1 MQIITHLQAASGSK
15 LCKKIYFKAMLHFC
29 MVISAVNVNCPAEDK
44 TEFKFQWLLLSVT
57 FSTGIITTESQ
68 ENSEQMVRA

>member
-1 MQIITHLQAASGSK
+1 
-15 LCKKIYFKAMLHFC
+15 MLHFC
-29 MVISAVNVNCPAEDK
+29 MVISAVNVNCPTEDK

>member
-1 MQIITHLQAASGSK
+1 
-15 LCKKIYFKAMLHFC
+15 MLHFC

-68 ENSEQMVRA
+68 EAANKWLGLNPL